1 MKNSLIVLALLLL
14 VGCNQQRSVV
24 GLPRH
29 KAVERIKI
37 GMPLQKAVEKA
48 SGKGIVVE
56 KAIIPA
62 YEGEPA
68 QVEYRAFEGKK
79 LLYTFNAGPNGASLN
94 TVFRIVIYDPKYT
107 TPEGISVGSTV
118 KDLRKSSK
126 LKAAD
131 FNQDDG
137 LYITASSFDGG
148 FLLNLDTSKDYSG
161 FDYVKPTVA
170 SLPNEL
176 TVKAIVL
183 F

>member
-1 MKNSLIVLALLLL
+1 MKNSLIMLALLLL
-14 VGCNQQRSVV
+14 VGCNQQRSIV
-24 GLPRH
+24 GLPSH
-29 KAVERIKI
+29 KSVERVKI
-37 GMPLQKAVEKA
+37 GMPLQKAVTKA
-48 SGKGIVVE
+48 SVKGIVVE

-62 YEGEPA
+62 YEGERA
-68 QVEYRAFEGKK
+68 QVEYRAFDGKK
-79 LLYTFNAGPNGASLN
+79 LLYTFNAEPTGKSLDK
-94 TVFRIVIYDPKYT
+94 VFRIVIYDPKYKSS
-107 TPEGISVGSTV
+107 EGISVGNTV

-137 LYITASSFDGG
+137 LYVTASSFDGG
-148 FLLNLDTSKDYSG
+148 FLLNFDPSKDYSG